1 MPTAAELLAALP
13 AESEEGSVAAQEVES
28 VLRALSDRPV
38 PPGALQR
45 FCSLGGLSAKLGL
58 AYMAWWT
65 RSWYQPTEKSEQD
78 LLETNLRCAL
88 NTLETA
94 SYLRG
99 AVSKVG
105 QIMSCLPQMVPEEF
119 ADALTKLQFNAPP
132 MHYALVREQLLSEL
146 GDPEDIFAEFNET
159 AIAAASIGQ
168 VHEARLKTGEKVAV
182 KIQYPGIGRSIRSDL
197 RNLKTF
203 MRPFLFNDNWKA
215 FLDLFDELRA
225 QLELE
230 ADYEHEAQ
238 NIRDVRKLFVEDEFV
253 VVPRV
258 FEDFSTRRVLTM
270 EFIEGKMLEEY
281 VATNPSQEDLDHYG
295 KQISRAQYRTYR
307 HNLIYTDP
315 HPGNFIFM
323 DERRLGFI
331 DFGNIRRCN
340 EEEWEFVKMAN
351 ETRYTKDP
359 EVLRSMCQKSLMMT
373 DEEARQRP
381 EVLDLVLEMLHH
393 YNEALLFEGEF
404 DYSDPSYLKRGAE
417 LLHRSSK
424 MNWVRQ
430 RKQNVFTHRLQFLLP
445 ALLLKLKSRVNVPE
459 LVREETN
466 CWELT
471 SRSQGWGERLAG

>member
-13 AESEEGSVAAQEVES
+13 ADTDETSIPAENLES
-28 VLRALSDRPV
+28 VLRSLSDKPV
-38 PPGALQR
+38 PAGAIRR

-58 AYMAWWT
+58 AYMAYWART
-65 RSWYQPTEKSEQD
+65 WYQPTDKSEQD

-88 NTLETA
+88 TTLETA

-99 AVSKVG
+99 AIAKAG
-105 QIMSCLPQMVPEEF
+105 QIMSCLPQMVPHEF
-119 ADALTKLQFNAPP
+119 ADALTQLQFSAPP
-132 MHYALVREQLLSEL
+132 MYYALIREQLLSEL
-146 GDPEDIFAEFNET
+146 GDPEDIFSEFNET

-182 KIQYPGIGRSIRSDL
+182 KIQYPGIARSIRSDL
-197 RNLKTF
+197 RNLKTL

-215 FLDLFDELRA
+215 FLDLFDELRT

-238 NIRDVRKLFVEDEFV
+238 NIRDAQKLFVDDEFV

-258 FEDFSTRRVLTM
+258 FHQFTTRRVLTM
-270 EFIEGKMLEEY
+270 EFIEGKMLDDYLE
-281 VATNPSQEDLDHYG
+281 TNPSREDRDHYG
-295 KQISRAQYRTYR
+295 KQISRAQHRTYR

-315 HPGNFIFM
+315 HPGNFVFM

-340 EEEWEFVKMAN
+340 EEEWAFVKSAN
-351 ETRYTKDP
+351 ATRYGKDP
-359 EVLRSMCQKSLMMT
+359 SVIRAMCQKSLMMT
-373 DEEARQRP
+373 DEEAQQRP
-381 EVLDLVLEMLHH
+381 EVLDLVVEMLHH
-393 YNEALLFEGEF
+393 YNAPLVYDGKF
-404 DYSDPSYLKRGAE
+404 DYGDPSYLERGAE
-417 LLHRSSK
+417 LLHRSAK

-459 LVREETN
+459 LVREED
-466 CWELT
+466 ELMI
-471 SRSQGWGERLAG
+471 G